1 MKIASTDT
9 LAQQAQ
15 QKKAKAQEQ
24 SRNFRIAVLSSTFM
38 RISFALADPTTVL
51 SAFVYKLT
59 TSNVLVGLAGSMM
72 PVGWMWPQLLTS
84 NLLEH
89 RPRKMPFYMLG
100 MSVHTTVWLMTAL
113 STFLIGSNYNSLLTV
128 SFICLYFI
136 GTSSMGVASV
146 PYMDIV
152 SKTIE
157 PQRRARF
164 FSLGNF
170 IGGIFTI
177 FIGFLVRYI
186 LGNESGLPFPSNYA
200 LLFGGVVVTV
210 GFSFGIFLKIRE
222 PIRSV
227 QTKRRTLRQHL
238 KQGPRFLRTDR
249 NYRWFVLYRIC
260 TNVARMC
267 TPFYVPYALLKLAV
281 PDSTI
286 GLFLAVS
293 AISGV
298 LSNPLWGYMGEQYG
312 VRWILISTSLL
323 ACTAP
328 LMAWVIQYFPAQWQ
342 VPCYFLTFVLNG
354 ASMSGMM
361 VGFMAYTLNIA
372 PPMNRPT
379 YLGFLNTVLF
389 PFGFMPVL
397 AGKLVGVIDY
407 EGTFAIAVGMGALAF
422 LTTTQLKDVY
432 HEEETVQ

>member
-15 QKKAKAQEQ
+15 QKKSKAQEQ
-24 SRNFRIAVLSSTFM
+24 NRNFRTAVLSSTFM

-100 MSVHTTVWLMTAL
+100 MSVHTTVWFMTAL
-113 STFLIGSNYNSLLTV
+113 STLLIGSNYNSLLTV
-128 SFICLYFI
+128 SFLSLYFI

-146 PYMDIV
+146 PYMDII

-186 LGNESGLPFPSNYA
+186 LSDESGLS
-200 LLFGGVVVTV
+200 
-210 GFSFGIFLKIRE
+210 GIKT
-222 PIRSV
+222 SV
-227 QTKRRTLRQHL
+227 CQS
-238 KQGPRFLRTDR
+238 P
-249 NYRWFVLYRIC
+249 
-260 TNVARMC
+260 
-267 TPFYVPYALLKLAV
+267 
-281 PDSTI
+281 
-286 GLFLAVS
+286 S
-293 AISGV
+293 AI
-298 LSNPLWGYMGEQYG
+298 W
-312 VRWILISTSLL
+312 
-323 ACTAP
+323 
-328 LMAWVIQYFPAQWQ
+328 
-342 VPCYFLTFVLNG
+342 
-354 ASMSGMM
+354 
-361 VGFMAYTLNIA
+361 
-372 PPMNRPT
+372 
-379 YLGFLNTVLF
+379 
-389 PFGFMPVL
+389 
-397 AGKLVGVIDY
+397 
-407 EGTFAIAVGMGALAF
+407 
-422 LTTTQLKDVY
+422 
-432 HEEETVQ
+432 